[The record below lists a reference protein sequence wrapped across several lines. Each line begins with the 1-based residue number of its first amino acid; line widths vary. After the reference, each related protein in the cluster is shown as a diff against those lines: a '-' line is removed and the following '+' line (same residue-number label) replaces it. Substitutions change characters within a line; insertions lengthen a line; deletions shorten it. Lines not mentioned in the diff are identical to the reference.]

1 MPESGEFDLMLEQ
14 LLMQVLEIVG
24 TIAFAIS
31 GALVGIKKKHDL
43 FGVLFLG
50 IITSIGGGALRD
62 VLIGNIPPMM
72 FRDYRYVGIASIV
85 SLLTFGLAYFA
96 KKDMA
101 KHAESFNV
109 VLNLMDALGLGAF
122 TIGGMN
128 TALNLGYADN
138 AFLVVFVGVLTG
150 IGGGMMRDVLAGEI
164 PFVLYKQI
172 YALACICGGIL
183 YYILLKFG
191 IEQAAAMLIGV
202 CSVLLIRMLAAWR
215 HWDLP
220 RIS

>member
-1 MPESGEFDLMLEQ
+1 MLEQ
-14 LLMQVLEIVG
+14 VLMQLLEIVG

-31 GALVGIKKKHDL
+31 GALVGVKKKHDL

-50 IITSIGGGALRD
+50 IITALGGGTLRD

-72 FRDYRYVGIASIV
+72 FRDYRYAVIAAVV
-85 SLLTFGLAYFA
+85 SLLTFAVAYFV
-96 KKDMA
+96 KHDMG
-101 KHAESFNV
+101 KHAAKFNAA
-109 VLNLMDALGLGAF
+109 LNLMDALGLGAF

-128 TALNLGYADN
+128 AALGLGYQDN

-183 YYILLKFG
+183 YYVLLRVG
-191 IEQAAAMLIGV
+191 IAQAVAMTCGV
-202 CSVLLIRMLAAWR
+202 CCILLIRLLAAWR
-215 HWDLP
+215 RWDLP